1 MATINLLPWR
11 EEKREQMRQEYI
23 AVLGAVAVFAVLIV
37 LVWQL
42 LLSGS
47 IDKQESRNSLLDS
60 RIKELSAQVQ
70 EIADLK
76 NQKQSLIERMDVI
89 QSLQGDRPE
98 IVHIFDEL
106 VRTLPDGV
114 YYTEVNRR
122 GDVMTIKGVAESNNR
137 VSSLMR
143 KLDASE
149 WLAEPNLKVVT
160 ANRDFGDQAND
171 FELTV
176 RLVSPAEKTE

>member
-11 EEKREQMRQEYI
+11 EERREQLRQEYI
-23 AVLGAVAVFAVLIV
+23 AALGAVVVSAVLMV

-42 LLSGS
+42 LLSAS
-47 IDKQESRNSLLDS
+47 VDRQDSRNSLLDS

-70 EIADLK
+70 EIAELK
-76 NQKQSLIERMDVI
+76 QKKQSLIERMDVI
-89 QSLQGDRPE
+89 QSLQSDRPE

-114 YYTEVNRR
+114 YYT
-122 GDVMTIKGVAESNNR
+122 DVKRVGGALTLKGVAESNNR

-143 KLDASE
+143 QLDASD

-160 ANRDFGDQAND
+160 ANKDFGDQANN

-176 RLVSPAEKTE
+176 